1 MDLNKNG
8 LLFSYI
14 DSIETPDLFTSYKI
28 KKIPSLNQYAENY
41 LANLNIIKS
50 NNYTNNDST
59 ENINDNNTSV
69 KGLSNDNSNNETNI
83 QTNQISKAND
93 IFTTNKQEEINEFD
107 NTSSYKI
114 KTRNNL
120 AIEHLKKNFNN
131 KINTINKINEF
142 VNIQNLDLKMPQPTQ
157 KSYYSLNS
165 NINKNKKGFSELYKK
180 ISPPYRTKLNS
191 PIFSA
196 FKSSNS
202 KNNSKYRNNNY
213 DFLNLS
219 KSVNSLNDNK
229 FNKNKNYF
237 FHKGSSDYSIKPR
250 KMNKKFSSSFLSK
263 NILTNYIYSDRD
275 KFKNNQKSSNRKKN
289 NQLQNNFSE
298 SHTDESFI
306 PFNSVS
312 YRYNANKSI
321 SKSIEDYWKEK
332 DMKKRIKIERLRKEK
347 IYKES
352 CELRDRPQIDSNSRK
367 IAENIVC
374 NSSLNVFDRL
384 SELAKNN
391 LYFNDKKSNIKTETN
406 NHYKLKLYKQL
417 NYENYFNRNK
427 KNKDLEKK
435 FKSFKQIENNNKSF
449 FEKISK
455 EQENNNKSF
464 FGKISKEQE
473 NNKKMDLN
481 KFINKT
487 ENQTYNEVDNSKNIL
502 ILNKVKKQWI
512 ESYNTDIKIMQRNN
526 NLEKSNYNLKLNLA
540 KPKIMYKKI
549 NKKSDIKG
557 KHEKSKDNVIQ
568 KNKTY
573 IDKLNI
579 YNNIDKSIY
588 LNKKENL
595 TNKNILYNYN
605 SNKNFENNKYN
616 KTVNEN
622 KKQRIQSIKKKTKDF
637 MINKIKIIKSFKN
650 INDTQ
655 IFLNKKQKNNNLNNY
670 LTNNKSTNF
679 NSERNSSYKY
689 DNKLT
694 SVNIIK
700 NKNQKQN
707 NLSKKSSTK
716 KPAKLILNKENEE
729 NIFNNQYVIKNLNKS
744 YLTYSDNNNIKD
756 LKNNNNTK
764 INKKNYYII
773 SMKNE
778 FNKEN
783 CKTNRL
789 NTDFFNNKT
798 DYNSNIENNMINF
811 NKSIEIEKNENE
823 NKCKIIHLGL
833 KSDKNKTRNNLENYI
848 NIPSSSNH
856 QNIEQSQNINKRRLE
871 LIKLL
876 DFSSSIGN
884 TYTTNY

>member
-14 DSIETPDLFTSYKI
+14 DSIENPDLFSSYKM

-41 LANLNIIKS
+41 LAHLNIIKS
-50 NNYTNNDST
+50 NNYTNNYST
-59 ENINDNNTSV
+59 ENINDNNMSV

-83 QTNQISKAND
+83 QTNQISKAYD
-93 IFTTNKQEEINEFD
+93 IFNTNKHEEINELD
-107 NTSSYKI
+107 DTSSYKL

-120 AIEHLKKNFNN
+120 DIEHLKKNFNN
-131 KINTINKINEF
+131 KINTINEF
-142 VNIQNLDLKMPQPTQ
+142 TNIQNLDLKMHQPPQ
-157 KSYYSLNS
+157 KSNYSLNS
-165 NINKNKKGFSELYKK
+165 NINKNKKSFSELYKK

-202 KNNSKYRNNNY
+202 INNSKYRNNNY

-219 KSVNSLNDNK
+219 KSVNSLKDNK

-237 FHKGSSDYSIKPR
+237 FHNGSSDYSIKPR

-263 NILTNYIYSDRD
+263 NILKNYIYSDRD

-289 NQLQNNFSE
+289 NLLQNNFSE
-298 SHTDESFI
+298 SHTDESII

-332 DMKKRIKIERLRKEK
+332 DIKKRIKIERLRKEK

-352 CELRDRPQIDSNSRK
+352 CELRDRPQIDNNSRK

-391 LYFNDKKSNIKTETN
+391 LYFNDKNSNIKTEIN

-455 EQENNNKSF
+455 EQENN
-464 FGKISKEQE
+464 
-473 NNKKMDLN
+473 KKMDLN

-487 ENQTYNEVDNSKNIL
+487 ENRAYNEVDNSKNIL

-512 ESYNTDIKIMQRNN
+512 ENYNTDIKIRQINK
-526 NLEKSNYNLKLNLA
+526 NLEKSNNNLKLNLT
-540 KPKIMYKKI
+540 KPKIMYKK
-549 NKKSDIKG
+549 NNRKNDIKG
-557 KHEKSKDNVIQ
+557 KYEKRKDNVIQ

-588 LNKKENL
+588 FNKKENL
-595 TNKNILYNYN
+595 ANKNKLSNYK
-605 SNKNFENNKYN
+605 SNKNFEKNKYN

-650 INDTQ
+650 INNTQ
-655 IFLNKKQKNNNLNNY
+655 IFSNKKQKNNNLNNY

-679 NSERNSSYKY
+679 KSERNSSYKC
-689 DNKLT
+689 DNKFT
-694 SVNIIK
+694 SANIIK

-707 NLSKKSSTK
+707 NLCKKSSTK
-716 KPAKLILNKENEE
+716 KPTKLILNKENEE

-744 YLTYSDNNNIKD
+744 YLTYSDDKNIID
-756 LKNNNNTK
+756 LKDNNNTN

-773 SMKNE
+773 SVKNE

-789 NTDFFNNKT
+789 NTDLFNNKT
-798 DYNSNIENNMINF
+798 DYNSNIENNMFNF
-811 NKSIEIEKNENE
+811 NKSTEIEKNENK

-856 QNIEQSQNINKRRLE
+856 HNIEQSQNINKRRLE